1 MGMRYTTF
9 QKQKAKLEREVRR
22 EYNVPPWHKTVFQF
36 WEEAQQ
42 DDKKREVYATDFF
55 PMVNYLRHHKNRY
68 QRYTGRTEQPFQVR
82 NANEKT
88 KGVVKT
94 ERGYIQPLALYLSI
108 YPKAM
113 ERTIQYNLQNRAG
126 AIEKYGS
133 VTYFED
139 LVASGAIKNPSAM
152 SLQDG
157 AYQRNM
163 ALFNEA
169 IWEGWKLN
177 YHLLK
182 RAHLGVFLTKRQAED
197 WMSGNYV
204 KEDKH
209 FLYLKHYRAYRDFE
223 DVIFADTDWEQ
234 GELLKISKALR
245 YVAKEHRVNFGKKL
259 LVPSDA
265 KKKWI
270 QYS

>member
-1 MGMRYTTF
+1 MGMKLTTF
-9 QKQKAKLEREVRR
+9 EKHLAKNEREVRKQF
-22 EYNVPPWHKTVFQF
+22 NVPDWHKTVFQF
-36 WEEAQQ
+36 SAEAQQ
-42 DDKKREVYATDFF
+42 DPTKHSTYATDLFA
-55 PMVNYLRHHKNRY
+55 MLNYQRHHKSPYERY
-68 QRYTGRTEQPFQVR
+68 SGRTEQTFNER

-108 YPKAM
+108 LPKAM

-126 AIEKYGS
+126 KIEKHGS

-152 SLQDG
+152 SLQEG

-197 WMSGNYV
+197 WVNGNYV
-204 KEDKH
+204 KKDMH
-209 FLYLKHYRAYRDFE
+209 FLYLKHYREYRDFE

-234 GELLKISKALR
+234 EELLKISKALR
-245 YVAKEHRVNFGKKL
+245 YVSKEHRKNYAKEL
-259 LVPSDA
+259 LVEDDTP
-265 KKKWI
+265 KKWI
-270 QYS
+270 HCS